1 MTPTPRVSPLSE
13 HDQQKV
19 TADVIAQLK
28 AAGLGHVSAQDDFS
42 LRSQLLRWLLMLAV
56 SALIA
61 YYTTNSTMD
70 KAIGQ
75 IDEREN
81 NHFSEVLRRMDAIQI
96 DVREL
101 RNRP

>member
-13 HDQQKV
+13 HDQQRV
-19 TADVIAQLK
+19 TADVIAQLR
-28 AAGLGHVSAQDDFS
+28 AAGLRQNVEEPLS
-42 LRSQLLRWLLMLAV
+42 LKSQWLQKLLLLVLA
-56 SALIA
+56 ALVA
-61 YYTTNSTMD
+61 YFTTNSTMD

-81 NHFSEVLRRMDAIQI
+81 NHFAEVLRRMDAIQI

-101 RNRP
+101 RSRP

>member
-1 MTPTPRVSPLSE
+1 MTPPLHRVSPLSE
-13 HDQQKV
+13 QDQERV

-28 AAGLGHVSAQDDFS
+28 AAGLGQPVEEPLS
-42 LRSQLLRWLLMLAV
+42 LKSQWLQKLLLLVLA
-56 SALIA
+56 ALVA
-61 YYTTNSTMD
+61 YFTTNSTMD

-81 NHFSEVLRRMDAIQI
+81 NHFAEVLRRMDAIQA

-101 RNRP
+101 RSRP